1 MWRVLGMKRN
11 RNTNK
16 TDSSF
21 EDICWITDDS
31 SSKMTIAGAFYST
44 IIIVIIIQQSWILH
58 GMLQFIV
65 KRKKQTF
72 LDACNGTG
80 TQGTTCWPY

>member
-1 MWRVLGMKRN
+1 
-11 RNTNK
+11 
-16 TDSSF
+16 
-21 EDICWITDDS
+21 
-31 SSKMTIAGAFYST
+31 MTIAGAFYST